1 MKKDFISDESIANEL
16 NFKKLKA
23 FLRFV
28 KMIFLRSENELFLL
42 YFFTLLFIYYF
53 IFTLFFSPLSLKIL
67 FLTDF
72 WKIQKH
78 K

>member
-16 NFKKLKA
+16 NFKKLKP

-67 FLTDF
+67 FLT
-72 WKIQKH
+72 
-78 K
+78 